1 MSVIKIPYGR
11 EILKLEIEPEHLKA
25 VLEPESKAVA
35 KKEEADIVRQALAE
49 PIASPRLS
57 ELASKVHRVLL
68 ITSDHTRPLPSKITM
83 PILLEEIR
91 NNNPEIQIKI
101 LVATGFHRLTRPEEL
116 IARFGQKLC
125 DKEDI
130 IVHDSRDKKH
140 LVFKSILP
148 SGGEL
153 WLNNLVDWADLIVA
167 EGFIEPHFFAGFSG
181 GRKSILPGI
190 AGTATV
196 LANHCAAFIAS
207 TPGYAFCLG
216 NRRTGLH
223 PQRRPRCG

>member
-1 MSVIKIPYGR
+1 M
-11 EILKLEIEPEHLKA
+11 
-25 VLEPESKAVA
+25 LEPESKVAA
-35 KKEEADIVRQALAE
+35 KKAEEEIVRQALAE
-49 PIASPRLS
+49 PVDSPRLA
-57 ELASKVHRVLL
+57 ELAAKAKRVLV

-91 NNNPEIQIKI
+91 SRNPGIQIKI

-116 IARFGQKLC
+116 IARFGKELC
-125 DKEDI
+125 DKEEI

-140 LVFKSILP
+140 LVFKGILP

-153 WLNNLVDWADLIVA
+153 WLNDLVDWADLIVA

-207 TPGYAFCLG
+207 DNA
-216 NRRTGLH
+216 RTGNLEDNPIHRDMLFASETVGTGFH
-223 PQRRPRCG
+223 PQRRPRCR